1 MKGGK
6 IIAGEKSELMEF
18 AEEYIQSHAY
28 INSRSMA
35 REYEGI
41 NNRGQPSLS
50 LTYRFAQVLRK
61 LIEKGLIE
69 KYNNRQY
76 KKIGMDV

>member
-1 MKGGK
+1 MKGK
-6 IIAGEKSELMEF
+6 RIIAEKSELLKF
-18 AEEYIQSHAY
+18 AEKYIQSHAY
-28 INSRSMA
+28 INSRNMA
-35 REYEGI
+35 REYESVG
-41 NNRGQPSLS
+41 NRGQPSQS

-76 KKIGMDV
+76 KKIGGV